1 MPPSPEKAEIQAPA
15 TGVESGVGLE
25 VRVKSPTW
33 EVGVG
38 AVLQDFTPGEVILL
52 LDDPIEAKTQV
63 AVQVNTCSF
72 HGDILYCKPSGTR
85 WEAHVSFDDVDS
97 SGLRRTPR
105 FPVHI
110 PARLF
115 ARGSAGPLDAMILD
129 ISGDG
134 LGVEI
139 GRAVPAQANVAVQS
153 EDAVALGHV
162 RHCRE
167 IGPGVFRAGILM
179 QHIMRRDGEL
189 VRAAAE
195 SGWMSRLGL
204 GRKKAR

>member
-1 MPPSPEKAEIQAPA
+1 MPPSPDETELQQQAKSD
-15 TGVESGVGLE
+15 ESGVGLE
-25 VRVKSPTW
+25 VWVKSPTW

-52 LDDPIEAKTQV
+52 LDDPIEEKTQV

-72 HGDILYCKPSGTR
+72 HGDILFCKPSGRR

-97 SGLRRTPR
+97 SGLRRSPR
-105 FPVHI
+105 FPVRI

-115 ARGSAGPLDAMILD
+115 AKGTGGPLEAMILD
-129 ISGDG
+129 ISGEG

-139 GRAVPAQANVAVQS
+139 GRAVPTPANVAVQS
-153 EDAVALGHV
+153 LEAVALGHV

-167 IGPGVFRAGILM
+167 SGPGVFRAGIQL

-195 SGWMSRLGL
+195 AGWMSRLGL